1 MLHNLFVF
9 FGVDRH
15 LDSSW
20 CCVDILVHMGKSLVR
35 ENSEESGCWVIGH
48 MYFPL
53 YQITYVLFN
62 SENVSQGN
70 SALTP

>member
-9 FGVDRH
+9 FGVDGH

-35 ENSEESGCWVIGH
+35 EDSEESGCWVIGH

-53 YQITYVLFN
+53 Y
-62 SENVSQGN
+62 
-70 SALTP
+70 